1 MCCRKNNAA
10 IGDFFFPIIKYWQSL
25 SKSKKRMK
33 ILMISC
39 LLGPRIVARLHF
51 FRYIVSLFGIFLAS
65 YQTDDTIDITR
76 SSFRYETCGKCY
88 NTKKEV

>member
-1 MCCRKNNAA
+1 MLSKEQYSYR
-10 IGDFFFPIIKYWQSL
+10 GFFFQIIKYWQSL
-25 SKSKKRMK
+25 SKSKKLRMK

-51 FRYIVSLFGIFLAS
+51 FRYIASLFGIFLAS
-65 YQTDDTIDITR
+65 YQTDDTIDIIR
-76 SSFRYETCGKCY
+76 SSFRYETGGKCY

>member
-1 MCCRKNNAA
+1 MLPKEQCSYR
-10 IGDFFFPIIKYWQSL
+10 GFFFPIIKYWQPL
-25 SKSKKRMK
+25 SKSEKRMK

-65 YQTDDTIDITR
+65 YQTDDTIDIIR
-76 SSFRYETCGKCY
+76 SSFRYETGGKCY